1 MVDAYRKMLIF
12 FLFILYS
19 LFVVELFKKSIVAG
33 NYYRRLSS
41 DNSVQSVPI
50 SAPRGIFY
58 DKNGLPLV
66 KNEKKSNKN
75 TRTYIYGNE
84 YAHIL
89 GYVGLP
95 DEKSLK
101 DISCGT
107 KASSTQFVGVYGLE
121 KTFECKLRG
130 KPGWQYV
137 ETDAR
142 GVQQAELAK
151 DPPTAGSD
159 IHLTFDTDLQKVARK
174 AFGSLIGAAIASN
187 PNTGEVYML
196 YSSPSF
202 DPNTLL
208 SNANEYASLSSDIK
222 KPLLNRALL
231 GTYPPGS
238 VIKPLIALGALEDG
252 IIDTSTEFEDTGVL
266 RIGDTSFG
274 NWYFLQYGKK
284 EGMVNVRKALARSN
298 DIFFYQIGKK
308 SGIERMHSWFT
319 QFGLA
324 DTDMSNFF
332 PQQVGILPNDT
343 WKQKQYAQPWFLG
356 DTINIS
362 IGQGYILVNPVQMHE
377 ALSIIASNGLRC
389 AFQVELGQRRDCTR
403 MSFSTKNIQEVR
415 EGMRQACETGGTAWP
430 FFDFSAKGKRISVG
444 CKTGTAESQGNGSDP
459 HAWFS
464 AFAPYNNPSIVI
476 TVLVENGGEG
486 SSIAA
491 PIAKEILTKYFS
503 P

>member
-1 MVDAYRKMLIF
+1 MADVYRKLLLF
-12 FLFILYS
+12 FLLVLYVF
-19 LFVVELFKKSIVAG
+19 FVVELFKKSLIAG
-33 NYYRRLSS
+33 NYYRRLSA
-41 DNSVQSVPI
+41 DNAIRTVLI
-50 SAPRGIFY
+50 NAPRGILY
-58 DKNGLPLV
+58 DRNGTPLV
-66 KNEKKSNKN
+66 KNEKKSKKI
-75 TRTYIYGNE
+75 TRVYMFGNE

-95 DEKSLK
+95 NEKSLK

-107 KASSTQFVGVYGLE
+107 KATSTQYVGVYGLE
-121 KTFECKLRG
+121 KTFECVLRG
-130 KPGWQYV
+130 VQGWAYV

-142 GVQQAELAK
+142 GIQKTELAK
-151 DPPTAGSD
+151 DAPKSGTD
-159 IHLTFDTDLQKVARK
+159 IHLTFDTVLQKTARH
-174 AFGSLIGAAIASN
+174 AFGNSVGAAIASN
-187 PNTGEVYML
+187 PKTGEVYML

-208 SNANEYASLSSDIK
+208 NTTGQYATLSEDKS

-231 GTYPPGS
+231 GVYPPGS

-252 IIDTSTEFEDTGVL
+252 VIDTSTQFEDTGVL
-266 RIGDTSFG
+266 SIGGTSFG

-284 EGMVNVRKALARSN
+284 EGMVDVRKAIARSN

-308 SGIERMHSWFT
+308 SGIERMYKWFT

-324 DTDMSNFF
+324 DTDMTDFF
-332 PQQVGILPNDT
+332 PQQSGVLPNET

-356 DTINIS
+356 DTINVS
-362 IGQGYILVNPVQMHE
+362 IGQGYILVNPVQMHQ
-377 ALSIIASNGLRC
+377 AIAIIASSGLRC
-389 AFQVELGQRRDCTR
+389 AFQVELGKTNKCTHLK
-403 MSFSTKNIQEVR
+403 FSTDHLQAVQM
-415 EGMRQACETGGTAWP
+415 GMRQACETGGTAWP
-430 FFDFSAKGKRISVG
+430 FFDFSVKGERMSVG

-464 AFAPYNNPSIVI
+464 VYAPYDNPNIVV
-476 TVLVENGGEG
+476 TVVVENGGEG

>member
-1 MVDAYRKMLIF
+1 MVDAYRKLLIF
-12 FLFILYS
+12 FLFIFYTF
-19 LFVVELFKKSIVAG
+19 FVVELFKKSIIAG

-41 DNSVQSVPI
+41 DNSVQAVPI

-58 DKNGLPLV
+58 DKNGVPLV

-75 TRTYIYGNE
+75 TRTYLYGNE
-84 YAHIL
+84 YVHVL

-95 DEKSLK
+95 NEKSLK

-107 KASSTQFVGVYGLE
+107 KASSTQYVGVYGLE
-121 KTFECKLRG
+121 KTFECRLRG
-130 KPGWQYV
+130 KPGWAYV
-137 ETDAR
+137 ETDAH
-142 GVQQAELAK
+142 GVQKTELAK
-151 DPPTAGSD
+151 DTPVAGTD
-159 IHLTFDTDLQKVARK
+159 IHLTFDTELQKTARQ
-174 AFGSLIGAAIASN
+174 AFGNLVGAAIASN

-202 DPNTLL
+202 DPSTIL
-208 SNANEYASLSSDIK
+208 SKSNGYAVLSEDAQ

-252 IIDTSTEFEDTGVL
+252 VIKVHTEFEDTGVL

-284 EGMVNVRKALARSN
+284 EGMVDVRKAIARSN

-308 SGIERMHSWFT
+308 SGIERMHKWFT

-324 DTDMSNFF
+324 NADMSDFF
-332 PQQVGILPNDT
+332 PQQSGILPNDT

-356 DTINIS
+356 DTVNVS
-362 IGQGYILVNPVQMHE
+362 IGQGYILVNPVQMHK
-377 ALSIIASNGLRC
+377 AITVIASNGLQC
-389 AFQVELGQRRDCTR
+389 AFQVELKQKYDCIR
-403 MSFSTKNIQEVR
+403 MKFSAQNIQEVR
-415 EGMRQACETGGTAWP
+415 EGMRQACEKGGTAWP
-430 FFDFSAKGKRISVG
+430 FFDFTVKGKRIHVG

-459 HAWFS
+459 HAWFNV
-464 AFAPYNNPSIVI
+464 FAPFDNPSIVI

-486 SSIAA
+486 SFVAA

>member
-1 MVDAYRKMLIF
+1 MVDVYRKLLIF
-12 FLFILYS
+12 FLCILYV
-19 LFVVELFKKSIVAG
+19 LFVVELFKKNIIAG

-41 DNSVQSVPI
+41 DNSVQSVLI

-58 DKNGLPLV
+58 DRYDLPLV
-66 KNEKKSNKN
+66 KNDEKSNKN
-75 TRTYIYGNE
+75 TRAYLYGNE
-84 YAHIL
+84 YAHVL

-95 DEKSLK
+95 NEKSLK

-107 KASSTQFVGVYGLE
+107 KASSTQYVGVYGLE
-121 KTFECKLRG
+121 KTFECRLRG
-130 KPGWQYV
+130 NPGRSYV

-142 GVQQAELAK
+142 GVKRTELAK
-151 DPPTAGSD
+151 DIPTAGAD
-159 IHLTFDTDLQKVARK
+159 IHLTFDTNLQKTARH
-174 AFGSLIGAAIASN
+174 AFGNLIGAAIASN

-202 DPNTLL
+202 DPNSLFKNTHEYVTL
-208 SNANEYASLSSDIK
+208 STDAQ
-222 KPLLNRALL
+222 KPLLNRALS
-231 GTYPPGS
+231 GVYPPGS

-252 IIDTSTEFEDTGVL
+252 IIETNTEFEDTGVL
-266 RIGDTSFG
+266 RIGNTSFG

-284 EGMVNVRKALARSN
+284 EGMVDVRKAIARSN

-308 SGIERMHSWFT
+308 SGIERMHKWFT

-324 DTDMSNFF
+324 DADMSDFF
-332 PQQVGILPNDT
+332 PQQTGMLPSDA

-356 DTINIS
+356 DTVNVS

-377 ALSIIASNGLRC
+377 AIAIIATNGVRC
-389 AFQVELGQRRDCTR
+389 AFQVELGQKRDCKR
-403 MSFSTKNIQEVR
+403 MTFSSQNIQAVR
-415 EGMRQACETGGTAWP
+415 DGMRQACETGGTAWP
-430 FFDFSAKGKRISVG
+430 FFDFSVKGKRIHVG

-476 TVLVENGGEG
+476 TILVENGGEG
-486 SSIAA
+486 SSVAA